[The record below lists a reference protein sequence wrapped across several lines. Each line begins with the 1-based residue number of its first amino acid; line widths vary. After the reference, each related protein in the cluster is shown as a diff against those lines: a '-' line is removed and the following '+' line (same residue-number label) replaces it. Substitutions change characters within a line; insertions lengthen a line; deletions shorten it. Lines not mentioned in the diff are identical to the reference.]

1 MNSFAGQ
8 GSIQTLTFVQPN
20 LLEWRERKT
29 PVIVDATDAIVRP
42 IAASTCD
49 VDQKIVRGGTPETGT
64 FTIGHEAVGRVVEI
78 GSGVVDIRPGDI
90 VSIPWHIACGQC
102 RRCVA
107 GLPAHCET
115 FPSRAMFGH
124 PMGGDW
130 GGLFDDIVRVP
141 FADNMLVKLPAGV
154 DPVAAASVSD
164 NISIAWEVLSGEI
177 ARKPD
182 ARVLILGGTPSIGLY
197 CVDMARALGCTDVVY
212 CDYSSQRLATARNYG
227 ATCYKEGPS
236 PTWGDFDI
244 VVDASA
250 NVKWL
255 QTGLQMVTPEGICDS
270 VGIYFGEVGFPI
282 YEMYMRA
289 TRFRIGRGNARMGM
303 PHVLD
308 LMQRKCICPEH
319 VFSARHEWHE
329 APEMLAASI
338 KPVFVRELDEVI

>member
-1 MNSFAGQ
+1 MNSFANQ
-8 GSIQTLTFVQPN
+8 ASIQTLTFVQPN

-49 VDQKIVRGGTPETGT
+49 VDQKIVRGGTPETGP
-64 FTIGHEAVGRVVEI
+64 FTIGHEACGRVVEI
-78 GSGVVDIRPGDI
+78 GSGVADIRPGDI
-90 VSIPWHIACGQC
+90 VSIPWHISCGHC

-197 CVDMARALGCTDVVY
+197 CVDMARALGCTDIVY
-212 CDYSSQRLATARNYG
+212 CDYSNQRLATARNYG

-236 PTWGDFDI
+236 REWGDFDI

-255 QTGLQMVTPEGICDS
+255 QAGLQMVTPEGICDS
-270 VGIYFGEVGFPI
+270 VGIYFGEIGFPI

-319 VFSARHEWHE
+319 VFTARHEWHE
-329 APEMLAASI
+329 APEKLAASI
-338 KPVFVRELDEVI
+338 KPVFVRELGEAF